1 MKRSEVFP
9 LCIRLVCGALSAI
22 PACAYA
28 GDAPMPSLEM
38 LEYLGSMVEHEGAWV
53 DPLSLDEEDHGQE
66 VTAMGTETKEVP
78 DSSRQEAEQ

>member
-1 MKRSEVFP
+1 
-9 LCIRLVCGALSAI
+9 
-22 PACAYA
+22 
-28 GDAPMPSLEM
+28 MPSLEM